1 MTRLRTLDASGR
13 EAMRRAKA
21 EERAFRQANPDP
33 RDAFVPVAE
42 ACRRQFRREVWTWR
56 MDPARFP
63 ALIVAMKAAMRS
75 GEPLTCDEAT
85 AITGVSPPPL
95 DAVGGWWTWLPF
107 SGSWRPAFVASAAG
121 RTGWSRWLSW

>member
-42 ACRRQFRREVWTWR
+42 AYRRQFRREVWTWR

-63 ALIVAMKAAMRS
+63 ALIVAMTS

-85 AITGVSPPPL
+85 ASTGVSPPPL
-95 DAVGGWWTWLPF
+95 DAVG
-107 SGSWRPAFVASAAG
+107 
-121 RTGWSRWLSW
+121 